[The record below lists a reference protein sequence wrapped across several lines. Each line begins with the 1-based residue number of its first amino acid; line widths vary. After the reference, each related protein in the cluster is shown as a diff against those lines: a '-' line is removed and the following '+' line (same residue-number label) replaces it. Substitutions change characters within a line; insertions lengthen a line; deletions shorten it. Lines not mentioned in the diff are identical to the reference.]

1 MLTEQ
6 ERRPPRVP
14 FRHPVRVE
22 TMDEPRR
29 VIRTLSANLSKDGL
43 FLRMPEPLAE
53 GTRLLVSLEAKGC
66 PHALAEAE
74 VRWATRDGVAGCGVL
89 FTRYSHPRSK
99 ELLTHLV
106 ESIEHHRPMRIAGRP
121 QKWRRLIATAAI
133 ALLVGGLLAVLKP
146 TEAPARVAVAESS
159 AGEAGSIAQR
169 RVDPAQGEAAPLP
182 AAGETVS
189 LAQDVAAQSPAAGE
203 SVALTENTA
212 APSPSAGVAPTP
224 VKIAPHRKHLNLTL
238 TNVRAP
244 AKKSAT
250 LAEALK
256 GAPPAVT
263 ATRAPFG
270 STPTVAGSLRGSLK
284 LSTGAAKALSWDV
297 SPSAVRFAADGE
309 VVKTM
314 LLDSPAR
321 AVIDLKGSKPV
332 QAETLKLAAP
342 HVKSVRVG
350 TLPEGTRLVIDLDK
364 APTSAKPAGN
374 AIVLTF

>member
-6 ERRPPRVP
+6 ERRPSRVP

-22 TMDEPRR
+22 TMDAPRR

-53 GTRLLVSLEAKGC
+53 GTRLLVSLEAKGA

-89 FTRYSHPRSK
+89 FTRYAHPRSK

-106 ESIEHHRPMRIAGRP
+106 ESIEHNRPLRIAGRP

-133 ALLVGGLLAVLKP
+133 ALLVGGLLAFFKP
-146 TEAPARVAVAESS
+146 SAAPVAAPAVVVAAAPVVEAAPVAVEPVVSAVAPEIAPPTPEVAVAEV
-159 AGEAGSIAQR
+159 A
-169 RVDPAQGEAAPLP
+169 PAPVAAP
-182 AAGETVS
+182 
-189 LAQDVAAQSPAAGE
+189 
-203 SVALTENTA
+203 
-212 APSPSAGVAPTP
+212 
-224 VKIAPHRKHLNLTL
+224 VKLAPHRKHPNLTL
-238 TNVRAP
+238 THLRTP
-244 AKKSAT
+244 ARKAQS

-263 ATRAPFG
+263 VARTPFG
-270 STPTVAGSLRGSLK
+270 STPTVAGSMRGAIQLP
-284 LSTGAAKALSWDV
+284 TGAAKSLSWDV
-297 SPSAVRFAADGE
+297 SPNAVRFAAEGT

-314 LLDSPAR
+314 LLERPAR
-321 AVIDLKGSKPV
+321 AVIDLKGAKPAQV
-332 QAETLKLAAP
+332 ETLKLAAP

-364 APTSAKPAGN
+364 APISAKPAGN